1 LILLFK
7 KAYTK
12 GGTRAYITFFY
23 PARVRY
29 EKRGMPGTMNYLG
42 ILASGNGTRMG
53 IKLPKQYLMVGDCP
67 VVIRVVRTFLR
78 AKDGYK
84 VVIAVSP
91 DWKDYLKDLLVEYGA
106 DLGRIILTEGGATR
120 FLSMARIVEACAAD
134 LGESLSDD
142 DMLLVHDCARLFV
155 SQRIINDNFAMARE
169 FDMVTTSI
177 PTTDTVLIARN
188 GRESDLV
195 PDRSTVFLDQGPQTF
210 RIKQFLSIYEKLT
223 QEQMASYIE
232 AGRMYLE
239 HGLSVGIVKGE
250 QTNFKITT
258 EFDLLLARTMLEQDL
273 VR

>member
-1 LILLFK
+1 
-7 KAYTK
+7 
-12 GGTRAYITFFY
+12 
-23 PARVRY
+23 
-29 EKRGMPGTMNYLG
+29 MNYLG

-67 VVIRVVRTFLR
+67 VVIRVVRTFLN
-78 AKDGYK
+78 AKDGHK

-91 DWKDYLKDLLVEYGA
+91 DWKDYLKNLLVEYGA
-106 DLGRIILTEGGATR
+106 DLERIILTDGSSTR
-120 FLSMARIVEACAAD
+120 FLSMVRIVEACATD
-134 LGESLSDD
+134 LGENLSDD

-155 SQRIINDNFAMARE
+155 SQRIIEDNFAMARE

-177 PTTDTVLIARN
+177 PTTDTVLIARD
-188 GRESDLV
+188 GKKSDLV

-223 QEQMASYIE
+223 EEQIASYIE

-239 HGLSVGIVKGE
+239 QGLSVGIVKGE

-258 EFDLLLARTMLEQDL
+258 EFDLLLARMMLEQNL
-273 VR
+273 IS